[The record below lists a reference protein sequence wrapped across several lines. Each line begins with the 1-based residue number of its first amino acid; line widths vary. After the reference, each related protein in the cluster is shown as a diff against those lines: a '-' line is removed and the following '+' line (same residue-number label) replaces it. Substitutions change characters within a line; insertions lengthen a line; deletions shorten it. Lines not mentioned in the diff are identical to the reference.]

1 MGDHIVRKLFTVWV
15 KYFFV
20 FNLLVLTACGGGGGG
35 GGPSYSLSVNSL
47 TFSAASATD
56 PTPSTKT
63 FDITVNSGTVYLA
76 VLYTNNGIS
85 NVTTTSTSA
94 NTVQVTV
101 SPAAPSTLGVSTQI
115 DTISVYGCSDVNC
128 NAQISGSPKT
138 VNVTYTIDGMTASP
152 ANINLAAA
160 VNSTSSTV
168 QSTIS
173 NSLGTASWSSSITYF
188 GTTGSWLTLSPG
200 NGSSLPASI
209 GFTANGLTTPPGTYT
224 ANVNLTSGSSTLT
237 IPVSYV
243 VSNSLTP
250 SSTLLSYTINNSPS
264 ASDLTRQFSPG
275 AYTGVTWTASSDVTW
290 LDVSPASGSTANVT
304 ASLNQTQLNTLFN
317 GTYNGTIT
325 IVPSVGNN
333 ATVPVTLT
341 VDRTQ
346 VNYVAPYVA
355 TSNTT
360 DDVII
365 RGENLNQSTVLN
377 VKFGNTNASSFSVI
391 SATEITATHPTL
403 TAGNY
408 STTIETALGTHKT
421 LATLVVVDAPTYT
434 ATNIMY
440 PNATTKKPLDIIYDA
455 ERQALIVAVAYPS
468 EGSGG
473 AVLRY
478 PYSSSSWSS
487 TPGSASILEFRNIGL
502 TIDGQQLLAL
512 TNTAITQLDPTTLI
526 SGTSTS
532 GPFSSFNYLKNAAFA
547 NNGNVILTTGVNGS
561 GYSTSYQYSARNPA
575 FTSFSSFYFGTP
587 GASMDGSNVTIVQG
601 SLSPAPS
608 VSKYLASSDALTI
621 SGIALN
627 QYSGIPPELDR
638 TASRIVL
645 NGYLVY
651 DSGYALL
658 GNLPVASRQ
667 AAVVL
672 SPDGNRAY
680 RYDSGTTLQTYD
692 LTATPVAGVFPEIG
706 AGTTL
711 SANPGTSPK
720 ITISPDGGTL
730 FIAGADSIVVLP
742 TP

>member
-1 MGDHIVRKLFTVWV
+1 MRTLFTAWG
-15 KYFFV
+15 KYLFV

-35 GGPSYSLSVNSL
+35 GGPNYSISTNSL

-56 PTPSTKT
+56 PTPSAKT

-76 VLYTNNGIS
+76 VLYSGNALN

-94 NTVQVTV
+94 NTIQVTV
-101 SPAAPSTLGVSTQI
+101 YPEAPSTLGVSTQTG
-115 DTISVYGCSDVNC
+115 TISVYGCSDVNC
-128 NAQISGSPKT
+128 NTQISGSPKT

-160 VNSTSSTV
+160 VSSSSSTV
-168 QSTIS
+168 QSTIT

-188 GTTGSWLTLSPG
+188 GGTSGWLTLSPT

-209 GFTANGLTTPPGTYT
+209 GFTASGLATPNTYR
-224 ANVNLTSGSSTLT
+224 ANVNLTSGLSTLT

-250 SSTLLSYTINNSPS
+250 STASLSYSINNSPS
-264 ASDLTRQFSPG
+264 TSDLTRQFSPG
-275 AYTGVTWTASSDVTW
+275 AYTGVTWTASSDVRW
-290 LDVSPASGSTANVT
+290 LDVSPTNGSTSNIT
-304 ASLNQTQLNTLFN
+304 ASLDQTQLDTLFN

-333 ATVPVTLT
+333 VTIPVTLT

-355 TSNTT
+355 TSNTA
-360 DDVII
+360 DNVIL
-365 RGENLNQSTVLN
+365 RGENFNQSTILN
-377 VKFGNTNASSFSVI
+377 VKFGSINASTFSVN
-391 SATEITATHPTL
+391 SATEISAAHPTL

-408 STTIETALGTHKT
+408 SVTIETALGTHKT
-421 LATLVVVDAPTYT
+421 LATLAVVDAPTYT
-434 ATNIMY
+434 ATNITY
-440 PNATTKKPLDIIYDA
+440 TNTTAKKPLDIIYDA
-455 ERQALIVAVAYPS
+455 ERQALIVAIAYPS
-468 EGSGG
+468 EGSTGE
-473 AVLRY
+473 VLRY
-478 PYSSSSWSS
+478 PYSAGSWSS

-512 TNTAITQLDPTTLI
+512 TNTAITHLDPTTLI
-526 SGTSTS
+526 SGTSTNAS
-532 GPFSSFNYLKNAAFA
+532 LFSSNYLKNVAFT
-547 NNGNVILTTGVNGS
+547 NNGNAIITTGVNGS
-561 GYSTSYQYSARNPA
+561 GYSNGYFYTARNPA
-575 FTSFSSFYFGTP
+575 FSNLSSSFYFGTP
-587 GASMDGSNVTIVQG
+587 GASMDGSHVTIVQG

-608 VSKYLASSDALTI
+608 VAKYLASSGALTI
-621 SGIALN
+621 SGISLN
-627 QYSGIPPELDR
+627 QYSQIAPELDR
-638 TASRIVL
+638 TASRIIL

-651 DSGYALL
+651 NSSYTKL
-658 GNLPVASRQ
+658 GNLPAASRQ
-667 AAVVL
+667 AAVTL

-692 LTATPVAGVFPEIG
+692 LTAAPIAGEFPEIG
-706 AGTTL
+706 TGTTL
-711 SANPGTSPK
+711 PTDPGATPK
-720 ITISPDGGTL
+720 MTISPDGGTL